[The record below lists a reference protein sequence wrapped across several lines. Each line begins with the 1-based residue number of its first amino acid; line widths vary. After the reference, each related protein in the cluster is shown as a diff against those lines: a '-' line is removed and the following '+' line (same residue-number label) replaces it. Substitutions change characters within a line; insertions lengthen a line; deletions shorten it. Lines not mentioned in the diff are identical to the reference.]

1 MARKKQDSLI
11 EGTKYDYG
19 KIRYSTVPNYALEE
33 VIQAFTYGA
42 DKYEAYNY
50 SKGMNYTRYIDA
62 ALRHINAYLRG
73 EDIDESGNTHL
84 SHAVASLM
92 MLMDN
97 IKIGSGND
105 DRNPNYG
112 IKSK

>member
-1 MARKKQDSLI
+1 MSKDKLQ
-11 EGTKYDYG
+11 EGTKYDTG
-19 KIRYSTVPNYALEE
+19 KSKYSTVPIHAMNQ
-33 VIQAFTYGA
+33 VMQAFTYGA

-50 SKGMNYTRYIDA
+50 SKGMDHTRYIDA
-62 ALRHINAYLRG
+62 ALRHINAYLLG

-97 IKIGSGND
+97 IEIPW
-105 DRNPNYG
+105 RT
-112 IKSK
+112 